1 MNTTYFSDNFQS
13 GYPWDF
19 PGGPVVKTPHFQ
31 CERCGFDS
39 WSEPSLVA
47 QLVKNLPAVCET
59 RVQSLGRED
68 PLEKE
73 MATHSNILAWRI
85 PWTKEPGG
93 LQSMRLQRVGHV
105 WATNIFTRNYGPT
118 CHRLDRKKKKKTTKW
133 LFLICDW
140 VSSGARAP
148 PSTFCPLNACL
159 PESLF
164 QAGRG
169 RKTTKGLCVKDLE
182 VGWEMAH
189 TTLMYKE
196 AGKSSLAAHPR
207 RRGNGL
213 NGTTFTVNYFG
224 CQVQAE
230 NVNLRLCLNCNW
242 HTLKKIFNLSEP
254 QVFFSLEQ
262 WW

>member
-1 MNTTYFSDNFQS
+1 
-13 GYPWDF
+13 
-19 PGGPVVKTPHFQ
+19 
-31 CERCGFDS
+31 
-39 WSEPSLVA
+39 
-47 QLVKNLPAVCET
+47 
-59 RVQSLGRED
+59 
-68 PLEKE
+68 
-73 MATHSNILAWRI
+73 
-85 PWTKEPGG
+85 
-93 LQSMRLQRVGHV
+93 MRLQRVGHV

-118 CHRLDRKKKKKTTKW
+118 CHRLDQKKKKKKTTKW

-213 NGTTFTVNYFG
+213 NCTTFTVNYFG

-230 NVNLRLCLNCNW
+230 NVNLRLFLYPCKAEHKVKKCRFYIKVSFIYEFKNPW
-242 HTLKKIFNLSEP
+242 LKAKSHFCS
-254 QVFFSLEQ
+254 
-262 WW
+262 

>member
-1 MNTTYFSDNFQS
+1 MPQ
-13 GYPWDF
+13 
-19 PGGPVVKTPHFQ
+19 
-31 CERCGFDS
+31 
-39 WSEPSLVA
+39 
-47 QLVKNLPAVCET
+47 
-59 RVQSLGRED
+59 
-68 PLEKE
+68 
-73 MATHSNILAWRI
+73 AW
-85 PWTKEPGG
+85 PK
-93 LQSMRLQRVGHV
+93 
-105 WATNIFTRNYGPT
+105 
-118 CHRLDRKKKKKTTKW
+118 KKKKKTTKW

-213 NGTTFTVNYFG
+213 NRTTFTVNYFG

-230 NVNLRLCLNCNW
+230 NVNLRLFLNCNW